1 MAEDSGSTSQSTTGA
16 GKDEDKKNVR
26 RREGVGNVKIRGRI
40 STTSLRAGEEAT
52 VKRTDAVNNLLAR
65 GYVEEVK

>member
-1 MAEDSGSTSQSTTGA
+1 MAEDSGSTTSSA

-26 RREGVGNVKIRGRI
+26 RREGVGNVKIRGRV

-52 VKRTDAVNNLLAR
+52 VKRTDAVKNLLAR

>member
-1 MAEDSGSTSQSTTGA
+1 MADDSGSTSQSTSGA
-16 GKDEDKKNVR
+16 AKDEDKKNVR
-26 RREGVGNVKIRGRI
+26 RREGVGDVKIRGRI

-52 VKRTDAVNNLLAR
+52 VKRTDAVKNLLAR